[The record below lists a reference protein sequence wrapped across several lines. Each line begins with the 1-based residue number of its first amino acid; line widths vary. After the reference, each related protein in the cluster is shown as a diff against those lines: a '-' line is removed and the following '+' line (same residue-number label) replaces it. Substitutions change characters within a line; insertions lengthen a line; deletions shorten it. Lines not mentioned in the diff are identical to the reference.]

1 MQSYGGRLTLRG
13 LANKMEIM
21 LIILATSENRGVAQ
35 PVSQSVRSNAAKGTD
50 GN

>member
-1 MQSYGGRLTLRG
+1 MRG